1 MTSTSGTRRSMT
13 RRTASLPSHGR
24 EHNLALV
31 LQHLYAQG
39 PMSRADLS
47 RASGLTRVTI
57 SDLVTELMSRGH
69 VIELGTS
76 NASRPGKPSILVDIN
91 RKGLQIIGVDL
102 ADSAVMRAAVMDL
115 DGNVLTRVELET
127 NDEKGEAAT
136 AQVIDL
142 TGQAIAAATERI
154 IGIGVGTPGI
164 VNNDGLILTA
174 PNFGWTN
181 VDLHREIHERFSL
194 PTHVLNDA
202 DGAVM
207 GEHTFGNGSAHMM
220 LVKLG
225 RGVGCG
231 TLVNGVRVR
240 GANAA
245 SGELGHV
252 IVGTDQGPLCIC
264 GKHGC
269 LESWV
274 SIPSIRRAL
283 AQRPEGISPEEHRAK
298 IMQQAAE
305 RLGIVLAPIVSVL
318 DIQDL
323 VIAGPA
329 RFVDDQLLA
338 ALQETITARTNASQR
353 PNFTVQLSEN
363 PDDIVL
369 RGAAVNVLFNE
380 LGVA

>member
-1 MTSTSGTRRSMT
+1 MTSTSGTRRTMT

-115 DGNVLTRVELET
+115 DGKVLTRVELET
-127 NDEKGEAAT
+127 NDEKGDAAT

-142 TGQAIAAATERI
+142 TGQAIAAATEPI

-164 VNNDGLILTA
+164 VNSEGLILTA
-174 PNFGWTN
+174 PNFGWTD
-181 VDLHREIHERFSL
+181 VDLRGEISERYQL

-231 TLVNGVRVR
+231 TLVNGTQVR

-274 SIPSIRRAL
+274 SVPSIRRAL
-283 AQRPEGISPEEHRAK
+283 TEQPDGVSAEEHRAT
-298 IMQQAAE
+298 IMHQAAE

-329 RFVDDQLLA
+329 QYVDAQLLA
-338 ALQETITARTNASQR
+338 ALQDTITARTNASQR

>member
-1 MTSTSGTRRSMT
+1 MTPTSGTRRSMT

-24 EHNLALV
+24 EHNLALL

-47 RASGLTRVTI
+47 RASGLTRVTV
-57 SDLVTELMSRGH
+57 SDLITELMTRGH

-76 NASRPGKPSILVDIN
+76 SISRPGKPSIQLDIN
-91 RKGLQIIGVDL
+91 RQGLQIIGVDL
-102 ADSAVMRAAVMDL
+102 ADSSVLRAAVMDL

-127 NDEKGEAAT
+127 NDEKGEAAS
-136 AQVIDL
+136 AQVLEL
-142 TGQAIAAATERI
+142 TGKAIDAATERI

-164 VNNDGLILTA
+164 VTSEGIILTA
-174 PNFGWTN
+174 PNFGWT
-181 VDLHREIHERFSL
+181 DLDLRQAIQERFDL
-194 PTHVLNDA
+194 PIHVLNDA

-207 GEHTFGNGSAHMM
+207 GEHTFGNGSAHMI

-231 TLVNGVRVR
+231 TLVNGTPVR

-252 IVGTDQGPLCIC
+252 IVGTDHGPLCVC
-264 GKHGC
+264 GKRGC

-283 AQRPEGISPEEHRAK
+283 AQRPEDVSEQAHRST
-298 IMQQAAE
+298 IMFQAGE

-318 DIQDL
+318 DVQDL

-329 RFVDDQLLA
+329 RYVDAELLA
-338 ALQETITARTNASQR
+338 ALQQTLAERTNTSQR

>member
-1 MTSTSGTRRSMT
+1 MTSTTGNRSTMS

-24 EHNLALV
+24 ELNLALL

-47 RASGLTRVTI
+47 RSSGLTRVTI
-57 SDLVTELMSRGH
+57 SDLVVELISRGH
-69 VIELGTS
+69 VIEVGTS
-76 NASRPGKPSILVDIN
+76 SASRPGKPSILLDIN
-91 RKGLQIIGVDL
+91 RQGLQIIGVDL

-115 DGNVLTRVELET
+115 NGNVLTRVELET
-127 NDEKGEAAT
+127 TDEKGEAAS
-136 AQVIDL
+136 AQVIEL
-142 TGQAIAAATERI
+142 TARAVQAATERI

-164 VNNDGLILTA
+164 VTDDGCILTA
-174 PNFGWTN
+174 PNFGWT
-181 VDLHREIHERFSL
+181 DLDLRQQVCEHFNL
-194 PTHVLNDA
+194 PTHVVNDA

-207 GEHTFGNGSAHMM
+207 GEHTFGSGSAHMM

-231 TLVNGVRVR
+231 TIVNGTRVR

-252 IVGTDQGPLCIC
+252 IVGTDQGPECVC

-269 LESWV
+269 VETWA

-283 AQRPEGISPEEHRAK
+283 AQRPEGVAEADHHSSVMA
-298 IMQQAAE
+298 QAGE

-318 DIQDL
+318 DVQDL
-323 VIAGPA
+323 VLAGPA
-329 RFVDDQLLA
+329 RYVDDELLA
-338 ALQETITARTNASQR
+338 AVRETISARTNTSQR
-353 PNFTVQLSEN
+353 PNFTLQLSRN

>member
-283 AQRPEGISPEEHRAK
+283 AQQPEGVSPEEHRAK